1 MGLQASRRCR
11 QRGEGMRLGTMRG
24 PRVWR
29 GKEGIA
35 EGNRKG
41 EFGAPP
47 RVAQFPNRFSPGL
60 AGHRDW
66 GLVI

>member
-1 MGLQASRRCR
+1 MQAEG
-11 QRGEGMRLGTMRG
+11 RGNERLGTMRG

-47 RVAQFPNRFSPGL
+47 SVAQFPDRFSPVASWAQRLGI
-60 AGHRDW
+60 GH
-66 GLVI
+66 LKA

>member
-1 MGLQASRRCR
+1 
-11 QRGEGMRLGTMRG
+11 MRLGTMRG

-47 RVAQFPNRFSPGL
+47 RVAQFPDRFSPGL
-60 AGHRDW
+60 AGHRDR